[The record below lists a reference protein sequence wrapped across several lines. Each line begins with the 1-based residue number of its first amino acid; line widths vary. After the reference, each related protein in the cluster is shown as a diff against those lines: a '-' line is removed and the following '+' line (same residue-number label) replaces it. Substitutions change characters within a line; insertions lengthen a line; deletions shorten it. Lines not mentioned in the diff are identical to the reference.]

1 MKSTVLFLLG
11 IIFLDQCG
19 VQGTLVIRSQRCSCI
34 NTRRGTIHHKSLRDL
49 KQFAPSPNCNK
60 TEIIATLKNGVQTC
74 LNPDSAN
81 VKKLMKEW
89 EKQISQKK
97 KQKRGKKHQKNKKT
111 RKAKKPQ
118 GPRSK
123 KTP

>member
-1 MKSTVLFLLG
+1 MKSTVLFLLS

-19 VQGTLVIRSQRCSCI
+19 VQGTLIIRNQRCSCI
-34 NTRRGTIHHKSLRDL
+34 NTRRGMIHHRSLVDL

-60 TEIIATLKNGVQTC
+60 TEIIATLKNGIQTC

-89 EKQISQKK
+89 EKQVSQKK
-97 KQKRGKKHQKNKKT
+97 KQKRGKKTQKNKKP

>member
-1 MKSTVLFLLG
+1 MCIPFPT
-11 IIFLDQCG
+11 
-19 VQGTLVIRSQRCSCI
+19 GTLVIRNQRCSCI
-34 NTRRGTIHHKSLRDL
+34 NTRRGTIHHRSLVDL

-89 EKQISQKK
+89 EKQVSQKK
-97 KQKRGKKHQKNKKT
+97 KQRRGKKTQKNKKP

-118 GPRSK
+118 GSRSK